1 MKHAC
6 VTARIGSD
14 AKRGAAHIANMSK
27 PRDKGRADSGCNPLM
42 LLNISR
48 SLRAGTILAGGG
60 VPALA
65 NIPDIRCGLLL
76 ASSQNRDSAS
86 RVSFCQAL

>member
-1 MKHAC
+1 MKHVC
-6 VTARIGSD
+6 VTARIGAD

-27 PRDKGRADSGCNPLM
+27 PRDKVRADSGCNPIM
-42 LLNISR
+42 LLDISISR
-48 SLRAGTILAGGG
+48 RAVTILAGGG

>member
-1 MKHAC
+1 
-6 VTARIGSD
+6 
-14 AKRGAAHIANMSK
+14 MSK

-42 LLNISR
+42 LSNISR
-48 SLRAGTILAGGG
+48 PLRAGTILAGGG

-86 RVSFCQAL
+86 RVSFCQALYPDGGVYPRGRFG

>member
-1 MKHAC
+1 MKHTC

-27 PRDKGRADSGCNPLM
+27 LRDKVRADSGYNPPKIW
-42 LLNISR
+42 NIS
-48 SLRAGTILAGGG
+48 SLRRAGTILAGGG

-76 ASSQNRDSAS
+76 ASSQNRVSAS
-86 RVSFCQAL
+86 RVSFC